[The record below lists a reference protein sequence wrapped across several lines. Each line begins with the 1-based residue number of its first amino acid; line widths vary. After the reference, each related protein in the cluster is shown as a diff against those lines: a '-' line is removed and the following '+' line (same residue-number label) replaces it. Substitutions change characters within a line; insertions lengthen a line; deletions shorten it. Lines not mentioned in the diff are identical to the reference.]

1 MLGGS
6 VNQFE
11 RGFQEVTAGIVGG
24 IVFSAIL
31 AAFAQDGAI
40 PTGMVLLFTLVGILG
55 TVATIKSYRKSGF
68 VFTIGWIVGA
78 WLLKD
83 AMDTAAFLVYFIIP
97 IAVLVARI
105 VVFFRNQF
113 E

>member
-1 MLGGS
+1 M
-6 VNQFE
+6 
-11 RGFQEVTAGIVGG
+11 
-24 IVFSAIL
+24 FSAIL

-55 TVATIKSYRKSGF
+55 TVATIESYRRSGF

-105 VVFFRNQF
+105 VALFRNQF